1 MDFDAKNMMHTVRP
15 LLSGRSIVEYGRSI
29 VRFSGEQLAL
39 LMSIREGRL
48 PFAEIMQIAE
58 DLLAQCEQLKTQA
71 NCPDVCD
78 ASRASELLRSLTN
91 SWEGRTR

>member
-1 MDFDAKNMMHTVRP
+1 LDFDAKNMMHTVRL
-15 LLSGRSIVEYGRSI
+15 LLSGRSIVECGRPI

-71 NCPDVCD
+71 NYPDVCD